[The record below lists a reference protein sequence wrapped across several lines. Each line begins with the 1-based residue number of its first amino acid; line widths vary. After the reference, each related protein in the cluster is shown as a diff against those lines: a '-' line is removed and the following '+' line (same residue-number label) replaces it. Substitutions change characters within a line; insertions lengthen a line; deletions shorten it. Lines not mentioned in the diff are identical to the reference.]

1 MSDFIIIDLNQTVNR
16 AQLREQKREVG
27 RWFLFAIYALCFIG
41 LGFGF
46 YSFQNDLIRLS
57 EERKLRIEDVKNQI
71 ESLKEDEGI
80 DLSKAD
86 IENLYEWKSNRVLW
100 ADKLN
105 ILSEITPEHMA
116 ITGVNYSTSLVR
128 RELTKRV
135 TVTAIS
141 RVFDDLK
148 DFTVVENFINTL
160 KNNELFNADFTDI
173 KFINSERF
181 ISRGQEI
188 LKFKI
193 ELTRKKRLQKK

>member
-1 MSDFIIIDLNQTVNR
+1 
-16 AQLREQKREVG
+16 
-27 RWFLFAIYALCFIG
+27 
-41 LGFGF
+41 
-46 YSFQNDLIRLS
+46 
-57 EERKLRIEDVKNQI
+57 
-71 ESLKEDEGI
+71 
-80 DLSKAD
+80 
-86 IENLYEWKSNRVLW
+86 
-100 ADKLN
+100 
-105 ILSEITPEHMA
+105 MA